1 VYLFYRLLISLNGFQ
16 YTHLIETNYSEK
28 SFDLVKPILQLQKIT
43 KQFPG
48 VLALDE
54 FSFDIYPGEIHA
66 LLGENGAGKSTLMK
80 IISGVYHKDSGKILF
95 HDKTVDIKDPLS
107 AQQQGITIIHQ
118 ELNLFPELTVAQN
131 IYIGREPRSRIRGV
145 LDEKQLN
152 KDAKVILQSLKLNI
166 IPTEK
171 VVNLTVAKQQ
181 MVEIAK
187 ALSFKAEV
195 LIMDEP
201 TSALTESEIVQ
212 LFKIIKDLRNSGVAI
227 VYISHRLAELEELA
241 DRVTV
246 MRDGRWV
253 NTLMYEQ
260 TSNSEL
266 ISLMV
271 GRDIDN
277 MFHKSEPN
285 IGGVLLE
292 VKGLNRKGYLKDINM
307 QVRKGEILGVA
318 GLMGAGRSELGKAI
332 FGADKISSGNILF
345 EGKEVSIKSPIDAIS
360 LGIGYL
366 TEDRKK
372 DGLVLNS
379 SVEHNTVLASIEK
392 LINSVGIVNCR
403 LCQKITKE
411 QVENLKIKTP
421 SLEQK
426 VINLSG
432 GNQQKVIIAKWLCRE
447 SKLLIFDEPTRGI
460 DVGAKVE
467 VYDLMSQL
475 SMKGVAIIM
484 ISSELPEILS
494 MSDRI
499 LVMHEG
505 RITGELISKDAT
517 QEKIMSYATGNH

>member
-1 VYLFYRLLISLNGFQ
+1 LA
-16 YTHLIETNYSEK
+16 E
-28 SFDLVKPILQLQKIT
+28 PILQLQKIT
-43 KQFPG
+43 KRFPG

-54 FSFDIYPGEIHA
+54 FSFEIYPNEIHA

-80 IISGVYHKDSGKILF
+80 IISGVYHKDSGSILF
-95 HDKTVDIKDPLS
+95 HGKTASIQDPLS
-107 AQQQGITIIHQ
+107 AQEQGITIIHQ
-118 ELNLFPELTVAQN
+118 ELNLFPQLTVAQN
-131 IYIGREPRSRIRGV
+131 IFIGREPRGLFKGV

-152 KDAKVILQSLKLNI
+152 KDAEVILKSLKLNI
-166 IPTEK
+166 SPTEK

-212 LFKIIKDLRNSGVAI
+212 LFRIIKNLRDSGVAI

-246 MRDGRWV
+246 MRDGKWV
-253 NTLMYEQ
+253 NTLMYKG
-260 TSNSEL
+260 TSTPEL
-266 ISLMV
+266 ISMMV
-271 GRDIDN
+271 GRDIDK
-277 MFHKSEPN
+277 MFHKNESQ
-285 IGGVLLE
+285 IGEVLLE
-292 VKGLNRKGYLKDINM
+292 VRGLSRKGYLKDINIA
-307 QVRKGEILGVA
+307 VRKGEILGIS
-318 GLMGAGRSELGKAI
+318 GLMGAGRSELAKAI
-332 FGADKISSGNILF
+332 FGADKIDSGELYID
-345 EGKEVSIKSPIDAIS
+345 GKKVSINSPVDAIN

-372 DGLVLNS
+372 NGLVLS
-379 SVEHNTVLASIEK
+379 HSVEANTILASLRKVTNYLGVVDSGSCEEIT
-392 LINSVGIVNCR
+392 
-403 LCQKITKE
+403 QKQID
-411 QVENLKIKTP
+411 NLKIKTP

-432 GNQQKVIIAKWLCRE
+432 GNQQKVIIAKWLCCE
-447 SKLLIFDEPTRGI
+447 SRLLIFDEPTRGI

-475 SMKGVAIIM
+475 SAKGVAIIM
-484 ISSELPEILS
+484 ISSELPEILA

-505 RITGELISKDAT
+505 RITGELSAQDAS
-517 QEKIMSYATGNH
+517 QEKIMSYATGGDSL